1 MSSHDFKT
9 SLDNLV
15 CLRPDLSTQQE
26 PVSKTKTKRNVG
38 PKEGEKGRKEER
50 KGIGKQ

>member
-9 SLDNLV
+9 SLDNLA

-38 PKEGEKGRKEER
+38 PKEGEKEER
-50 KGIGKQ
+50 KKERG